1 MNYFSYAFSQVV
13 DFRTWTIIFYDPL
26 LENDSNFHNKIRLLM
41 AFFLSEARGFDFEGI
56 KKFKNL
62 TLHEPQQLDSSSCGV
77 FDEIPILRKYMAMQ
91 LANTQKII
99 ELPKS
104 FAKKKCSKHDHDY
117 YTLET
122 SKVGHIQSLPDEI
135 LEMILKEVLKEGDKE
150 YCTLSLVCKQ
160 FKDIVTRPYFQQDV
174 HYTWLNSVH
183 DWTNSMDKEFKQE
196 CFKMFD
202 IKRCFTCNTMYKEML
217 GFIGKG
223 KFGECHKYYADLD
236 FPGYCCKAC
245 FPE

>member
-1 MNYFSYAFSQVV
+1 MIVCTY
-13 DFRTWTIIFYDPL
+13 
-26 LENDSNFHNKIRLLM
+26 
-41 AFFLSEARGFDFEGI
+41 
-56 KKFKNL
+56 
-62 TLHEPQQLDSSSCGV
+62 
-77 FDEIPILRKYMAMQ
+77 
-91 LANTQKII
+91 
-99 ELPKS
+99 S

-183 DWTNSMDKEFKQE
+183 DWTNSTDKEFKQE

-223 KFGECHKYYADLD
+223 KFGECHKYYTDLD

>member
-1 MNYFSYAFSQVV
+1 MYYN
-13 DFRTWTIIFYDPL
+13 
-26 LENDSNFHNKIRLLM
+26 
-41 AFFLSEARGFDFEGI
+41 
-56 KKFKNL
+56 
-62 TLHEPQQLDSSSCGV
+62 QLIVCT
-77 FDEIPILRKYMAMQ
+77 Y
-91 LANTQKII
+91 
-99 ELPKS
+99 S

-183 DWTNSMDKEFKQE
+183 DWTNSTDKEFKQE

-223 KFGECHKYYADLD
+223 KFGECHIYYADLD